1 MFERYPE
8 RARGVIFFGRYEAS
22 QFGSMTIEAEHLL
35 LGLVR
40 ERNVVN
46 RFLPAG
52 SSPESVRAEIEKR
65 SVRREKISTAI
76 DMPLSNECKR
86 ILAYAAEETER
97 LRHAHIDTEHL
108 LLGMLREENCVAAQ
122 VLHGL
127 GLRVD
132 SIRGELARD
141 PISN

>member
-1 MFERYPE
+1 
-8 RARGVIFFGRYEAS
+8 
-22 QFGSMTIEAEHLL
+22 
-35 LGLVR
+35 
-40 ERNVVN
+40 
-46 RFLPAG
+46 
-52 SSPESVRAEIEKR
+52 
-65 SVRREKISTAI
+65 VRREKISTAI

-141 PISN
+141 PISNDAGLLMTSGRCSLPCTARRSRSLFSYPMQRPR